1 MGFCVKKY
9 SFCYLWLILRLSF
22 INFNFEKV
30 IRKGIYRWCPLSV
43 IKSGKCTFE
52 ENDVVMLQ
60 CFMKTRTIISDKV
73 SFSIL
78 FVNDL
83 TPGCNYKI
91 LVSHLKIPFHWNFHQ
106 FELIGLESI
115 KDLYVKS
122 QLFKRY
128 LHLGKEFLY

>member
-1 MGFCVKKY
+1 
-9 SFCYLWLILRLSF
+9 
-22 INFNFEKV
+22 
-30 IRKGIYRWCPLSV
+30 
-43 IKSGKCTFE
+43 
-52 ENDVVMLQ
+52 MLQ
-60 CFMKTRTIISDKV
+60 CFMKTISIISDNV

-83 TPGCNYKI
+83 TQDCNYKI

-122 QLFKRY
+122 YLFKRY
-128 LHLGKEFLY
+128 LHLGE